1 MKTFLQRFA
10 ALVLGV
16 LSGFD
21 RLVFRGK
28 LRQLYAPDGMD
39 HYLASNHILF
49 KAFKEHAESITRQ
62 VIEASV
68 AQAGR
73 LGRPFEYLD
82 SPKISKE
89 DRALELAQRDGVKQ
103 GLICVFKCIEPCWS
117 FKLSGDN
124 KRLHVAGHASKCSFL
139 YHYFLHPEF
148 GFMYARVQ
156 TWFPFEIQVGMNGRE
171 WLARQLDRQGLSYR
185 RSDNKFLEVADWKR
199 AQHLLDQQVHMN
211 WLPVL
216 EAMLAQIHPLHP
228 EHLGSWPLA
237 YNWTVFQSEW
247 ATDVAFQSTK
257 ALKPWYERWIRHAV
271 THFDSTEVLRF
282 LGFSGRLNA
291 GCLGAVLKEVKTNL
305 RHRPEGVRLK
315 HWVDKNSLKMYD
327 HHSVLRVETTLNE
340 PRAFRVY
347 RSHENEP
354 EGEKAWRVL
363 RRSIADIYRRT
374 QVGQAANERYLGALA
389 AVAETRPLKE
399 LAEPLCRRAPA
410 PGKKPGRKVR
420 ALNPLATDDAALL
433 TAIADPRWMV
443 NGLRNRDLVAVLYKQ
458 PTKDPAEQRRRSA
471 RVTRLIRL
479 LRAHSLLQK
488 VPRTHRYQVS
498 EKARQT
504 IVALLAARNANSEEL
519 TSKAA

>member
-10 ALVLGV
+10 GLVVGV

-39 HYLASNHILF
+39 RFLASNSILF
-49 KAFKEHAESITRQ
+49 KHFKEYSKTVTRE

-68 AQAGR
+68 AQAER
-73 LGRPFEYLD
+73 LGRPFEYLNA
-82 SPKISKE
+82 STISKE
-89 DRALELAQRDGVKQ
+89 KRACEIAERDGVRE
-103 GLICVFKCIEPCWS
+103 GLICVFKAIEPCWS
-117 FKLSGDN
+117 FKLVGRN
-124 KRLHVAGHASKCSFL
+124 KLLHVAGGMGKCSFL
-139 YHYFLHPEF
+139 YHYFLHPQF
-148 GFMYARVQ
+148 GLMYARVQ
-156 TWFPFEIQVGMNGRE
+156 TWFPFEMQVGINGRE
-171 WLARQLDRQGLSYR
+171 WLARQLDREGVSYQ
-185 RSDNKFLEVADWKR
+185 RSDNKFLAVADWQR
-199 AQHLLDQQVHMN
+199 AQQLLDQQVTTH
-211 WLPVL
+211 WLEPL
-216 EAMLAQIHPLHP
+216 EALVPQVHPLHP
-228 EHLGSWPLA
+228 QHLGRWHLN

-247 ATDVAFQSTK
+247 ATDVAFQSAA
-257 ALKPWYERWIRHAV
+257 ALKPWYDRWIRHAL

-305 RHRPEGVRLK
+305 RRRPEGVRLR
-315 HWVDKNSLKMYD
+315 HWVDSNSLKIYD

-340 PRAFRVY
+340 PRYFRVY
-347 RSHENEP
+347 RSSEKDP

-363 RRSIADIYRRT
+363 RRSVADTYRRT
-374 QVGQAANERYLGALA
+374 QVSQAANDRYLAALA
-389 AVAETRPLKE
+389 AVAETRPLKD

-420 ALNPLATDDAALL
+420 ALNPLAADDAALL

-443 NGLRNRDLVAVLYKQ
+443 TGVRNRDLVAALYKQ
-458 PTKDPAEQRRRSA
+458 PAKDPAERRRRSA

-488 VPRTHRYQVS
+488 VPRTQRYQVS
-498 EKARQT
+498 EQARQT
-504 IVALLAARNANSEEL
+504 IVALLAARNANAEEL
-519 TSKAA
+519 TTKAA

>member
-28 LRQLYAPDGMD
+28 LRELYAPDGMD
-39 HYLASNHILF
+39 RYLASNHILF

-62 VIEASV
+62 VIEGSV
-68 AQAGR
+68 AQAAR

-89 DRALELAQRDGVKQ
+89 DRARQLAERDRVNE
-103 GLICVFKCIEPCWS
+103 GLICVFKSIEPCWS
-117 FKLSGDN
+117 FRLIGAN
-124 KRLHVAGHASKCSFL
+124 RRLHIVGRMSKCSFL

-156 TWFPFEIQVGMNGRE
+156 TWFPFEMQVGINGRE

-185 RSDNKFLEVADWKR
+185 RSDNKFLEVADWNR
-199 AQHLLDQQVHMN
+199 AQQLLDQQVQMS
-211 WLPVL
+211 WLPAL
-216 EAMLAQIHPLHP
+216 ESLRAQVHPLHP
-228 EHLGSWPLA
+228 ENLGSWPLA

-247 ATDVAFQSTK
+247 ATDVAFPSPA
-257 ALKPWYERWIRHAV
+257 ALKTWYDRWIHHAV
-271 THFDSTEVLRF
+271 THFHSTDVLRF

-291 GCLGAVLKEVKTNL
+291 GRLGAVLKEVTTSL

-315 HWVDKNSLKMYD
+315 HSVDHNSLKMYD

-340 PRAFRVY
+340 PAAFRVY
-347 RSHENEP
+347 RSRHNDP
-354 EGEKAWRVL
+354 DGEKAWRPL
-363 RRSIADIYRRT
+363 RRSVADIYRRA
-374 QVGQAANERYLGALA
+374 QVSQAANERYLGALA
-389 AVAETRPLKE
+389 AVAESRPLKE

-410 PGKKPGRKVR
+410 PGKKPARRVR
-420 ALNPLATDDAALL
+420 ALNPLAADDAALL
-433 TAIADPRWMV
+433 TAVADPRWMV
-443 NGLRNRDLVAVLYKQ
+443 NGLRNRDLVAALYQK
-458 PTKDPAEQRRRSA
+458 PATDPIEQRRRSA
-471 RVTRLIRL
+471 RITRLIRL

-504 IVALLAARNANSEEL
+504 LVALLAARNANTDEL
-519 TSKAA
+519 TAKAA